1 MISAQGRSAGRKI
14 AVDEARNTGGTMI
27 IHTILSQTPRF
38 RAGVAAV
45 IVKVQGVMTI
55 IEEGK
60 ANIGVERSTARGGAS
75 IRRRLLV
82 GTIQRSEADIA
93 KNLRPPN
100 DTIGVMTRIP
110 ISMTLP
116 SRRYQNLGVHK

>member
-1 MISAQGRSAGRKI
+1 
-14 AVDEARNTGGTMI
+14 MI

-60 ANIGVERSTARGGAS
+60 ANIDVERSTARGAS

-82 GTIQRSEADIA
+82 GKIQRSEADIA

-100 DTIGVMTRIP
+100 DTIGVMTLIP
-110 ISMTLP
+110 ISITLP
-116 SRRYQNLGVHK
+116 SRRYQN

>member
-27 IHTILSQTPRF
+27 IHSILSQTPRF
-38 RAGVAAV
+38 RAEVAAV

-55 IEEGK
+55 IAEGK

-100 DTIGVMTRIP
+100 DTIGVMTLIP
-110 ISMTLP
+110 ISITLP
-116 SRRYQNLGVHK
+116 SRRYQN